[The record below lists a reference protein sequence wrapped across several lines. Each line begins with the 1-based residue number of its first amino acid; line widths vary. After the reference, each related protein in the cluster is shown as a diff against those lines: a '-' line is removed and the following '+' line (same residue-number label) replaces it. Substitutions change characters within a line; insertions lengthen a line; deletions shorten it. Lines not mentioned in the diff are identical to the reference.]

1 MDDSQDNIYMLFRS
15 MGMCECQIESNVIS
29 SGLGFWR
36 GDGAR
41 TFYLVVTHLFFCA
54 HFFFFKVD
62 LRVQRST
69 WKVVFIAVKM
79 LFWLHPLLTEVPGP
93 GIKSKLICDLSHSCG
108 NAGSLTHSAMPKI
121 KPAMPQRQARS
132 LTYCATAGTP
142 IQYCLIIVKVLE
154 CVGFIPHHELAPL
167 L

>member
-1 MDDSQDNIYMLFRS
+1 MPDRVKRNFLWTWVLEGGWGQNLLFGCYPS
-15 MGMCECQIESNVIS
+15 
-29 SGLGFWR
+29 
-36 GDGAR
+36 
-41 TFYLVVTHLFFCA
+41 FF
-54 HFFFFKVD
+54 FVLIFFFKVD
-62 LRVQRST
+62 LRVQRRT